1 MGRLENIYEG
11 DWSTVSLTA
20 TALGLTVR
28 ERFERFKV
36 EAMSEL
42 VLRLAG
48 GLMVAGST
56 LLWLVLPLE
65 ASADQ
70 IVSHSLLATLFTA
83 TGLVVYAYG
92 TRGFRRQLSL
102 DAKRGTLALTKINM
116 NDQGRV
122 VRSIRLNEIE
132 SLFLRRPAGRTGF
145 ASLYVRVAGQ
155 DSPLLALTGATEE
168 LEQIHEDLCEII
180 QTSETDVRQ
189 GSGQTAGRF
198 LEGAAVG
205 VSRHRLIRKSV
216 TREKGR
222 PERRPLVLRAQ
233 TSADYIMPPMPP
245 MSGMPAPAPL
255 PSFCGLSATIASVVI
270 SRPAIEEASSS
281 AVRTTFAGSMTP

>member
-65 ASADQ
+65 TSAGQ

-198 LEGAAVG
+198 
-205 VSRHRLIRKSV
+205 SRGL
-216 TREKGR
+216 
-222 PERRPLVLRAQ
+222 
-233 TSADYIMPPMPP
+233 
-245 MSGMPAPAPL
+245 
-255 PSFCGLSATIASVVI
+255 LSA
-270 SRPAIEEASSS
+270 
-281 AVRTTFAGSMTP
+281 

>member
-1 MGRLENIYEG
+1 MEH
-11 DWSTVSLTA
+11 VSLT
-20 TALGLTVR
+20 GLTVR

-56 LLWLVLPLE
+56 LLWLVLPLG
-65 ASADQ
+65 AGADQ

-102 DAKRGTLALTKINM
+102 DAKRGTLSLTKINM

-132 SLFLRRPAGRTGF
+132 SLFLRRPAGRAGF

-155 DSPLLALTGATEE
+155 DSPLLALTGSTAE
-168 LEQIHEDLCEII
+168 LERIHEDLCDVI
-180 QTSETDVRQ
+180 QTSGTDVPQ
-189 GSGQTAGRF
+189 GAGQAAGRF
-198 LEGAAVG
+198 
-205 VSRHRLIRKSV
+205 SRGL
-216 TREKGR
+216 
-222 PERRPLVLRAQ
+222 
-233 TSADYIMPPMPP
+233 
-245 MSGMPAPAPL
+245 
-255 PSFCGLSATIASVVI
+255 LSA
-270 SRPAIEEASSS
+270 
-281 AVRTTFAGSMTP
+281 

>member
-11 DWSTVSLTA
+11 EWSTVSLTA

-56 LLWLVLPLE
+56 LLWLVLPLG
-65 ASADQ
+65 AGADQ
-70 IVSHSLLATLFTA
+70 LVSHSLLATLFTA

-102 DAKRGTLALTKINM
+102 DAKRGTLSLTKINM

-132 SLFLRRPAGRTGF
+132 SLFLRRPAGRAGF

-155 DSPLLALTGATEE
+155 DSPLLALTGSTAE
-168 LEQIHEDLCEII
+168 LERIHEDLCDVI
-180 QTSETDVRQ
+180 QTSGTDVQQ
-189 GSGQTAGRF
+189 GAGQAAGRF
-198 LEGAAVG
+198 
-205 VSRHRLIRKSV
+205 SRGL
-216 TREKGR
+216 
-222 PERRPLVLRAQ
+222 
-233 TSADYIMPPMPP
+233 
-245 MSGMPAPAPL
+245 
-255 PSFCGLSATIASVVI
+255 LSA
-270 SRPAIEEASSS
+270 
-281 AVRTTFAGSMTP
+281 

>member
-155 DSPLLALTGATEE
+155 DSPLLALTGATP
-168 LEQIHEDLCEII
+168 LLIHALGATLLVGRVIHAAGLLFQKGPSLGRI
-180 QTSETDVRQ
+180 LGMALTYAVLLFAA
-189 GSGQTAGRF
+189 GLLIGQ
-198 LEGAAVG
+198 
-205 VSRHRLIRKSV
+205 
-216 TREKGR
+216 
-222 PERRPLVLRAQ
+222 
-233 TSADYIMPPMPP
+233 
-245 MSGMPAPAPL
+245 
-255 PSFCGLSATIASVVI
+255 
-270 SRPAIEEASSS
+270 AI
-281 AVRTTFAGSMTP
+281 G